1 MKKILLVVVI
11 IVLLSLGLY
20 IGMSVVKKKNFEV
33 TNETEEDEVEKWFR
47 ENREKEE
54 EFNKKYYISEE
65 DIYEIA
71 KSSPDWEKV
80 DIAEDKKEILMKKYP
95 NGILGGNDY
104 DDMYIEEGYQNLIS
118 TMDGPLEFHIIATK
132 GLKKDRYKID
142 GTGFGNFFAKN
153 NFEIYEIVKFE
164 ITDENGNKVNSGLP
178 MDEEH
183 WMSNIYKIA
192 KQDDNEVGK
201 SEDFYKRYP
210 NFTGILNPYHYD
222 DTNAIEI
229 KWDETRTNYDN
240 RELYC
245 SVYYPYRFIYID
257 YIIKFTTDDNNY
269 IDTFETSEIE
279 KKEFLYEINKYKNVY
294 FGGII
299 QKLVYDDRNWSVLP
313 LTENFRLKFS
323 PESGIF
329 NRNDIVKYEWIYFN
343 KDRPDKIILK
353 VTGINKD
360 TTYYGLVYEL
370 NSDKTMIDNIV
381 IKVLNVSNHKDFSSD
396 EIYNMF

>member
-20 IGMSVVKKKNFEV
+20 IGMSVVKKNNFEV
-33 TNETEEDEVEKWFR
+33 TNETNETEEDEVEKWFR

-178 MDEEH
+178 MDKKH
-183 WMSNIYKIA
+183 WMQNMLLLCKS
-192 KQDDNEVGK
+192 DDKEVGR
-201 SEDFYKRYP
+201 SERFNREHP
-210 NFTGILNPYHYD
+210 NFAGLLNPYNEEIRD
-222 DTNAIEI
+222 IEI
-229 KWDETRTNYDN
+229 NEIVDQCNFEKKEYVC
-240 RELYC
+240 E
-245 SVYYPYRFIYID
+245 VYYHHRYLYVTYKIS
-257 YIIKFTTDDNNY
+257 FTVDDNNY
-269 IDTFETSEIE
+269 IDTVNIEELSSREKEWNDYGKLLDSTGFAIKILLKNRSMDKVPISSKLVEKLNNNLIDYDIIWFRRIKYEKGQNNNQNLYRVVLTNNETKYIG
-279 KKEFLYEINKYKNVY
+279 LKYKIVNNKIDD
-294 FGGII
+294 II
-299 QKLVYDDRNWSVLP
+299 VTELPITEETFEDYTTEELYD
-313 LTENFRLKFS
+313 
-323 PESGIF
+323 
-329 NRNDIVKYEWIYFN
+329 
-343 KDRPDKIILK
+343 
-353 VTGINKD
+353 
-360 TTYYGLVYEL
+360 
-370 NSDKTMIDNIV
+370 
-381 IKVLNVSNHKDFSSD
+381 
-396 EIYNMF
+396 MF

>member
-20 IGMSVVKKKNFEV
+20 MGMNVVKKNNFEV
-33 TNETEEDEVEKWFR
+33 TNETNEAEEDEVEKWFR

-178 MDEEH
+178 MDKKH
-183 WMSNIYKIA
+183 WMQNMLLLCKS
-192 KQDDNEVGK
+192 DDKEVGR
-201 SEDFYKRYP
+201 SERFNREHP
-210 NFTGILNPYHYD
+210 NFAGLLNPYNEEIRD
-222 DTNAIEI
+222 IEI
-229 KWDETRTNYDN
+229 NEIVDQCNFEKKEYVC
-240 RELYC
+240 E
-245 SVYYPYRFIYID
+245 VYYHHRYLYVTYKIS
-257 YIIKFTTDDNNY
+257 FTVDDNNY
-269 IDTFETSEIE
+269 IDTVNIEELSSREKEWNDYGKLLDSTGFAIKILLKNRSMDKVPISSKLVEKLNNNLIDYDIIWFRRIKYEKGQNNNQNLYRVVLTNNETKYIG
-279 KKEFLYEINKYKNVY
+279 LKYKIVNNKIDD
-294 FGGII
+294 II
-299 QKLVYDDRNWSVLP
+299 VTELPITEEAFENYTTEELYD
-313 LTENFRLKFS
+313 
-323 PESGIF
+323 
-329 NRNDIVKYEWIYFN
+329 
-343 KDRPDKIILK
+343 
-353 VTGINKD
+353 
-360 TTYYGLVYEL
+360 
-370 NSDKTMIDNIV
+370 
-381 IKVLNVSNHKDFSSD
+381 
-396 EIYNMF
+396 MF

>member
-20 IGMSVVKKKNFEV
+20 IGMSVVKKNNFEV

-178 MDEEH
+178 MDKKH
-183 WMSNIYKIA
+183 WMQNMLLLCKS
-192 KQDDNEVGK
+192 DDKEVGR
-201 SEDFYKRYP
+201 SERFNREHP
-210 NFTGILNPYHYD
+210 NFAGLLNPYNEEIRD
-222 DTNAIEI
+222 IEI
-229 KWDETRTNYDN
+229 NEIVDQCNFEKKEYVC
-240 RELYC
+240 E
-245 SVYYPYRFIYID
+245 VYYHHRYLYVTYKIS
-257 YIIKFTTDDNNY
+257 FTVDDNNY
-269 IDTFETSEIE
+269 IDTVNIEELSSREKEWNDYGKLLDSTGFAIKILLKNRSMDKVPISSKLVEKLNNNLIDYDIIWFRRIKYEKGQNNNQNLYRVVLTNNETKYIG
-279 KKEFLYEINKYKNVY
+279 LKYKIVNNKIDD
-294 FGGII
+294 II
-299 QKLVYDDRNWSVLP
+299 VTELPITEEAFENYTTEELYD
-313 LTENFRLKFS
+313 
-323 PESGIF
+323 
-329 NRNDIVKYEWIYFN
+329 
-343 KDRPDKIILK
+343 
-353 VTGINKD
+353 
-360 TTYYGLVYEL
+360 
-370 NSDKTMIDNIV
+370 
-381 IKVLNVSNHKDFSSD
+381 
-396 EIYNMF
+396 MF

>member
-20 IGMSVVKKKNFEV
+20 IGMSVVKKNNFEV
-33 TNETEEDEVEKWFR
+33 TNETNETEEDEVEKWFR

-183 WMSNIYKIA
+183 WISNIYKIA

-201 SEDFYKRYP
+201 SEDFYERYP
-210 NFTGILNPYHYD
+210 NFTGILNPYHYESG
-222 DTNAIEI
+222 IEI
-229 KWDETRTNYDN
+229 KWEDEKNDYLKK
-240 RELYC
+240 ELFC
-245 SVYYPYRFIYID
+245 SVYYTFLSEDYKYKVTYEVDEKNYLKDYKADIIEKSEHYFKSDNFNDNLSLDVIMRFVYNDRSFEKINVSKNFNS
-257 YIIKFTTDDNNY
+257 KFDNNIY
-269 IDTFETSEIE
+269 RQFHIIEIYRVI
-279 KKEFLYEINKYKNVY
+279 KSKEIN
-294 FGGII
+294 
-299 QKLVYDDRNWSVLP
+299 
-313 LTENFRLKFS
+313 
-323 PESGIF
+323 
-329 NRNDIVKYEWIYFN
+329 
-343 KDRPDKIILK
+343 DKCILK
-353 VTGINKD
+353 VRD
-360 TTYYGLVYEL
+360 
-370 NSDKTMIDNIV
+370 IDNNIFYLGLKYVIV
-381 IKVLNVSNHKDFSSD
+381 NDKIDNVLATKLNIDDKFVDNENKVDLLNLF
-396 EIYNMF
+396 